1 MKRALLLA
9 VALLPAAVQ
18 ADEIYTRGGGQLV
31 GEIVERGPDSIV
43 VDIGAGRIGLP
54 LSFVER
60 IVPGP
65 SPPAVYRE
73 RAQRLA
79 PDDAPGWLAL
89 GRWAREQE
97 LRTQADEAFR
107 QALEIDPGNAGAHQ
121 ALGHVKF
128 GEQWMTPEESYR
140 ARGLVPFEGRWVT
153 PEEQQALLAD
163 RVAAAQ
169 RAQAEADAF
178 ARVRETEARVR
189 VAEAQ
194 ARVAEAEA
202 RVAEADARRIESASV
217 GIFPTF
223 PGVGFHTGL
232 GFSTGFGHGFHRG
245 HFAGCQRGHGFVVW
259 NRAPVFTQ
267 RGPLAIPMAG
277 RGGSFVV
284 SSENIRGFRP

>member
-9 VALLPAAVQ
+9 FALLPAATQ
-18 ADEIYTRGGGQLV
+18 ADEVFTRGGGQLV

-43 VDIGAGRIGLP
+43 VDIGAGRIGIP

-79 PDDAPGWLAL
+79 PDDAPGWVAL
-89 GRWAREQE
+89 GRWAREQD
-97 LRTQADEAFR
+97 LRTQADQAFR

-121 ALGHVKF
+121 ALGHVKL
-128 GEQWMTPEESYR
+128 GDQWMTREESYR
-140 ARGLVPFEGRWVT
+140 ALGLVPFEGRWVT

-163 RVAAAQ
+163 RVAAAE

-202 RVAEADARRIESASV
+202 RLAEADVRRAESAAV
-217 GIFPTF
+217 GIFHTF

-232 GFSTGFGHGFHRG
+232 GFSNGFGHGFHPG
-245 HFAGCQRGHGFVVW
+245 HFAGCRRAPRFVVW
-259 NRAPVFTQ
+259 PHSPIVTPR
-267 RGPLAIPMAG
+267 RPLAIPLAG

-284 SSENIRGFRP
+284 SSENVRGFRP